1 MSVREGSVRERS
13 VSERSVIENK
23 IVANKDPLPGD
34 LAIWF
39 VIMAEMLVFGVF
51 FIVYV
56 VVRSNN
62 VELFNEY
69 QLELHRIGGVINT
82 LALITSSYFVALSI
96 HAVRLGNL
104 QRTGN
109 MLLLALLMGAVF
121 VGVKIWEY
129 SHVFGAGIHLSTN
142 TFYSFYIS
150 LTFFHFMHVLLGMVI
165 LGIIYYFLR
174 KGKYSAESHRDLETG
189 ASYWHMVDL
198 LWIVLFPLVYIIR

>member
-1 MSVREGSVRERS
+1 MSVIADEITV
-13 VSERSVIENK
+13 K
-23 IVANKDPLPGD
+23 KDPLPGD

-69 QLELHRIGGVINT
+69 QLELHRIGGGINT
-82 LALITSSYFVALSI
+82 LALITSSYFVALAI
-96 HAVRLGNL
+96 VAIRQNDIK
-104 QRTGN
+104 QTGN
-109 MLLLALLMGAVF
+109 MLLLALFMGCVF

-142 TFYSFYIS
+142 TFYTFYIS
-150 LTFFHFMHVLLGMVI
+150 LTI
-165 LGIIYYFLR
+165 LPYL
-174 KGKYSAESHRDLETG
+174 AEH
-189 ASYWHMVDL
+189 A
-198 LWIVLFPLVYIIR
+198 

>member
-1 MSVREGSVRERS
+1 MSEA
-13 VSERSVIENK
+13 
-23 IVANKDPLPGD
+23 VAQSITEKEPLPGD

-39 VIMAEMLVFGVF
+39 IIMAEMLVFGVF

-82 LALITSSYFVALSI
+82 IVLITSSYFVALGI
-96 HAVRLGNL
+96 YEIRKGNV

-109 MLLLALLMGAVF
+109 LLLLAILMGAIF

-129 SHVFGAGIHLSTN
+129 SFVFGAGIHLSTN
-142 TFYSFYIS
+142 TFYTFYIS
-150 LTFFHFMHVLLGMVI
+150 LTFFHFMHVMLGMVI
-165 LGIIYYFLR
+165 LAVIYYFLR
-174 KGKYSAESHRDLETG
+174 QGKYSAESHMDIETG

>member
-1 MSVREGSVRERS
+1 MSVNTDKDKAAST
-13 VSERSVIENK
+13 
-23 IVANKDPLPGD
+23 KDPLPGD

-39 VIMAEMLVFGVF
+39 VIMAEMLVFGIF

-82 LALITSSYFVALSI
+82 IALITSSYFVALAI
-96 HAVRLGNL
+96 YTIRKGNI
-104 QRTGN
+104 QRTGH
-109 MLLLALLMGAVF
+109 MLLLALCMGAVF

-142 TFYSFYIS
+142 TFYTFYIS

-165 LGIIYYFLR
+165 LAILYFRL
-174 KGKYSAESHRDLETG
+174 KNNKYSAESHQDLETG

>member
-1 MSVREGSVRERS
+1 MSEVVTQSAVEKE
-13 VSERSVIENK
+13 
-23 IVANKDPLPGD
+23 PLPGD

-39 VIMAEMLVFGVF
+39 IIMAEMLVFGIF

-82 LALITSSYFVALSI
+82 IVLITSSYFVALGI
-96 HAVRLGNL
+96 YAIRKGNI

-109 MLLLALLMGAVF
+109 MLLLALLMGAIF

-129 SHVFGAGIHLSTN
+129 SFIFGAGINLSTN
-142 TFYSFYIS
+142 TFYTFYIS
-150 LTFFHFMHVLLGMVI
+150 LT
-165 LGIIYYFLR
+165 
-174 KGKYSAESHRDLETG
+174 
-189 ASYWHMVDL
+189 
-198 LWIVLFPLVYIIR
+198 

>member
-1 MSVREGSVRERS
+1 MSDSVAQG
-13 VSERSVIENK
+13 IIK
-23 IVANKDPLPGD
+23 KDPLPGD

-69 QLELHRIGGVINT
+69 QLKLHRLGGVINT
-82 LALITSSYFVALSI
+82 IVLITSSYFVAMGI
-96 HAVRLGNL
+96 YAIRKRNV

-109 MLLLALLMGAVF
+109 MLLLAIFMGAIF

-142 TFYSFYIS
+142 TFYTFYIS
-150 LTFFHFMHVLLGMVI
+150 LTFFHFMHVMLGMVI
-165 LGIIYYFLR
+165 LAIIYYYLR
-174 KGKYSAESHRDLETG
+174 KGKYTAEAHQDIETG

-198 LWIVLFPLVYIIR
+198 LWVVLFPLVYIIR